1 MDSKTLCYMLEN
13 MTPKELI
20 ELYIMEEIEKEMNKP
35 LKIIL
40 SETMSS
46 VAKIMENLGNEMSK
60 FIEVKK

>member
-1 MDSKTLCYMLEN
+1 MLEN

>member
-1 MDSKTLCYMLEN
+1 MDSKTLSYMLEN

-20 ELYIMEEIEKEMNKP
+20 ELCVMEEIEKEMNKP
-35 LKIIL
+35 LKVIL

>member
-1 MDSKTLCYMLEN
+1 MDRKTLCYMLEN

-20 ELYIMEEIEKEMNKP
+20 ELYVMEEIEKEMNKP
-35 LKIIL
+35 LKVIL

>member
-1 MDSKTLCYMLEN
+1 MLEN

-20 ELYIMEEIEKEMNKP
+20 ELYVMEEIEKEMNKP
-35 LKIIL
+35 LKVIL
-40 SETMSS
+40 NETMSS